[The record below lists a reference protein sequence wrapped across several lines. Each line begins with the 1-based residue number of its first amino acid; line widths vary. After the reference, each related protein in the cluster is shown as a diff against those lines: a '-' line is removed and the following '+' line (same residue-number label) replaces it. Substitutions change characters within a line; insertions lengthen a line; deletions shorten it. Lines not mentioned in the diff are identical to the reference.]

1 MEVDQRAER
10 MSVYTVHS
18 LSKVIV
24 SMTFFFSIDP
34 EELAQFKQ
42 GYSQH
47 DKKFSVF
54 FFFKMIT
61 ESNYSN
67 I

>member
-1 MEVDQRAER
+1 M
-10 MSVYTVHS
+10 YTVHS

-24 SMTFFFSIDP
+24 NMTFFFFFSIDP
-34 EELAQFKQ
+34 EERAQFKQ
-42 GYSQH
+42 GQH
-47 DKKFSVF
+47 DKKFSV